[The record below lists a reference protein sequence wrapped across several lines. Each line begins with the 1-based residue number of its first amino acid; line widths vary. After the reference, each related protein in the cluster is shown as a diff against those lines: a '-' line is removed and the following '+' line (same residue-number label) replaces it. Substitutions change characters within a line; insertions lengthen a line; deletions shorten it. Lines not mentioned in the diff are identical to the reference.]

1 MGARCMKR
9 IGRLL
14 WKHLKL
20 QLKVSPIVISFL
32 TLIWL
37 PKLLTI
43 QFENNPT
50 TLQIATVF
58 FLVIMLMYLITI
70 AISITLCTI
79 IDFIMGID
87 E

>member
-1 MGARCMKR
+1 MRRFGK
-9 IGRLL
+9 LL
-14 WKHLKL
+14 WKNLKL
-20 QLKVSPIVISFL
+20 QLKVSPIVVSFL

-37 PKLLTI
+37 PRLLTI

-50 TLQIATVF
+50 TLQIATAF

-70 AISITLCTI
+70 IISIILCAI

>member
-1 MGARCMKR
+1 MKR

-14 WKHLKL
+14 WKNLKL
-20 QLKVSPIVISFL
+20 QLKVSPIVVSFL

-37 PKLLTI
+37 PRLLTI

-50 TLQIATVF
+50 TLQIATAF

-70 AISITLCTI
+70 VISIILCAI

>member
-1 MGARCMKR
+1 MYEKN
-9 IGRLL
+9 
-14 WKHLKL
+14 WKIIMETF
-20 QLKVSPIVISFL
+20 KVAIKSITLVVSFL

-50 TLQIATVF
+50 TLQIATAF

-70 AISITLCTI
+70 VISIILCAI

-87 E
+87 

>member
-1 MGARCMKR
+1 MNK
-9 IGRLL
+9 IGRVL
-14 WKHLKL
+14 WKNIKA
-20 QLKVSPIVISFL
+20 QLKISPAIIGIV

-37 PKLLTI
+37 PRLLTI

-50 TLQIATVF
+50 TLQIATAF

-70 AISITLCTI
+70 VISIILCAI
-79 IDFIMGID
+79 IDFIIGID

>member
-1 MGARCMKR
+1 MKR

-14 WKHLKL
+14 WKHLNL
-20 QLKVSPIVISFL
+20 QLKVSPIVVSFL

-50 TLQIATVF
+50 TLQIATAF

-70 AISITLCTI
+70 AISIILCAI

>member
-1 MGARCMKR
+1 MRRFGK
-9 IGRLL
+9 LL
-14 WKHLKL
+14 WKNLKI
-20 QLKVSPIVISFL
+20 QLKVSPIVVSFL

-37 PKLLTI
+37 PRLLTI

-50 TLQIATVF
+50 TLQIATAF

-70 AISITLCTI
+70 IISIILCAI

>member
-1 MGARCMKR
+1 MKR

-20 QLKVSPIVISFL
+20 QLKVSPIVTSFL

-50 TLQIATVF
+50 TLQIATAF

-70 AISITLCTI
+70 AISIILCAI

>member
-1 MGARCMKR
+1 MKR
-9 IGRLL
+9 FGKLF

-20 QLKVSPIVISFL
+20 QLKVSPIVVSFL

-50 TLQIATVF
+50 TLQIATAF

-70 AISITLCTI
+70 AISITLCAI

>member
-1 MGARCMKR
+1 MKR

-14 WKHLKL
+14 WKNLKL
-20 QLKVSPIVISFL
+20 QLKVSPIVVSFL

-37 PKLLTI
+37 PRLLTI

-58 FLVIMLMYLITI
+58 FLFIMLMYLITI
-70 AISITLCTI
+70 VISIILCAI

>member
-1 MGARCMKR
+1 MKR

-37 PKLLTI
+37 PRLLTI

-50 TLQIATVF
+50 TLQIATAF

-70 AISITLCTI
+70 VISIILCAI

>member
-1 MGARCMKR
+1 MKR

-20 QLKVSPIVISFL
+20 QLKVSPIVVSFL

-37 PKLLTI
+37 PRLLTI

-58 FLVIMLMYLITI
+58 FLVIMFMYLMEKKDILMKD
-70 AISITLCTI
+70 ISILL
-79 IDFIMGID
+79 DRL
-87 E
+87 

>member
-1 MGARCMKR
+1 MKR

-20 QLKVSPIVISFL
+20 QLKVSPIVVSFL

-50 TLQIATVF
+50 TLQIATAF

>member
-1 MGARCMKR
+1 MYEKN
-9 IGRLL
+9 
-14 WKHLKL
+14 WKIIMETF
-20 QLKVSPIVISFL
+20 KVAIKSITLVVSFL

-58 FLVIMLMYLITI
+58 FLFIILMYLITI
-70 AISITLCTI
+70 VISIILCAI

-87 E
+87 

>member
-1 MGARCMKR
+1 MKR

-20 QLKVSPIVISFL
+20 QLKVSPIVVSFL

-50 TLQIATVF
+50 TLQIATAF

-70 AISITLCTI
+70 VISIILCAI
-79 IDFIMGID
+79 IDFIIGID
-87 E
+87 EEEGIL

>member
-1 MGARCMKR
+1 MKR

-14 WKHLKL
+14 WEHLKL
-20 QLKVSPIVISFL
+20 QLKVSPIVVSFL

-50 TLQIATVF
+50 TLQIATAF

-70 AISITLCTI
+70 AISIILCAI

-87 E
+87 K

>member
-1 MGARCMKR
+1 MKR

-20 QLKVSPIVISFL
+20 QLKVSPIVVSFL

-37 PKLLTI
+37 PRLLTI

-50 TLQIATVF
+50 TLQIATAF

-70 AISITLCTI
+70 VISITLCAI

>member
-1 MGARCMKR
+1 MKR

-20 QLKVSPIVISFL
+20 QLKVSPIVVSFL

-37 PKLLTI
+37 PRLLTI

-50 TLQIATVF
+50 TLQIATAF

-70 AISITLCTI
+70 VISIILCAI

>member
-1 MGARCMKR
+1 MRKFGK
-9 IGRLL
+9 LL

-20 QLKVSPIVISFL
+20 QLKVSPIVVSFL

-37 PKLLTI
+37 PRLLTI

-50 TLQIATVF
+50 TLQIATAF

-70 AISITLCTI
+70 IISIILCAI

>member
-1 MGARCMKR
+1 MKR

-20 QLKVSPIVISFL
+20 QLKVSPIVVSFL

-50 TLQIATVF
+50 TLQIATAF

-70 AISITLCTI
+70 AISITLCAI

>member
-1 MGARCMKR
+1 MKR

-20 QLKVSPIVISFL
+20 QLKVSPIVVSFL

-50 TLQIATVF
+50 TLQIATTF
-58 FLVIMLMYLITI
+58 FLFIMLMYLITI
-70 AISITLCTI
+70 VISITLCAI

>member
-1 MGARCMKR
+1 MKR
-9 IGRLL
+9 IGKLL
-14 WKHLKL
+14 WKNLKL
-20 QLKVSPIVISFL
+20 QLKVSPIVVSFL

-37 PKLLTI
+37 PRLLTI

-50 TLQIATVF
+50 TLQIATAF

-70 AISITLCTI
+70 VISIILCAI

>member
-1 MGARCMKR
+1 MKK

-20 QLKVSPIVISFL
+20 QLKVSPIVVSFL

-50 TLQIATVF
+50 TLQIATAF

-70 AISITLCTI
+70 IISIRLCAI
-79 IDFIMGID
+79 IDFIMGLD

>member
-1 MGARCMKR
+1 MKR

-20 QLKVSPIVISFL
+20 QLKVSPIVVSFL

-37 PKLLTI
+37 PRLLTI

-50 TLQIATVF
+50 TLQIATAF

-70 AISITLCTI
+70 AISIILCAI

-87 E
+87 K

>member
-1 MGARCMKR
+1 MKR

-20 QLKVSPIVISFL
+20 QLKVSPIVVSFL

-50 TLQIATVF
+50 TLQIATAF

-70 AISITLCTI
+70 AISIILCAI
-79 IDFIMGID
+79 IGFIMGID

>member
-1 MGARCMKR
+1 MKR

-20 QLKVSPIVISFL
+20 QLKLSPIVVSFL

-50 TLQIATVF
+50 TLQIATAF

-70 AISITLCTI
+70 VISITLCAI